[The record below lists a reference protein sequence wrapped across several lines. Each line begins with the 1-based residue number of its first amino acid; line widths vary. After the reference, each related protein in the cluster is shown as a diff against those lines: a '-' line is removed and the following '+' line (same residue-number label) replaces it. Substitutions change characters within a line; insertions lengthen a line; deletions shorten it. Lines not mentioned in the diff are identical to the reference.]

1 MISGHRQTARDV
13 NVVSP
18 MSARL
23 ATSCALAFLI
33 ACSSRHADAAPR
45 AAIPKSSP
53 RRKAAV
59 PPPRP
64 VTRAPRPVAIAAPP
78 PAPAPAPAPPP
89 EPEPPPAPARAS
101 LLDSS
106 PPDVDRPSGP
116 PPSLHHRA
124 TVTLNPLALV
134 VGRYGAN
141 AEFVLAPHHAITA
154 SGYVQTFPSA
164 LIRVALPDLKS
175 GAGPQAR
182 IGGELGYR
190 LYTGSDGPTGFFV
203 GPSLVAMPLAAPRLT
218 EDYRAEIVSFTAY
231 GAALDIGV
239 QAIVGPGFT
248 LGGGVGVMALAY
260 SPPQSA
266 SPPSGIELP
275 TYPQPHVLPRLLVM
289 AGWAF

>member
-1 MISGHRQTARDV
+1 VVDAAWATVPNPRDVARRRTWASDRAAAARRSRPRDRGTRVVLGGRERGACRRLLRVSQVMAGARGSADPGEGTATHLSRRPAPDASMISGHRQTARDV

-106 PPDVDRPSGP
+106 PPDVDRASGP
-116 PPSLHHRA
+116 
-124 TVTLNPLALV
+124 
-134 VGRYGAN
+134 
-141 AEFVLAPHHAITA
+141 
-154 SGYVQTFPSA
+154 
-164 LIRVALPDLKS
+164 LP
-175 GAGPQAR
+175 
-182 IGGELGYR
+182 
-190 LYTGSDGPTGFFV
+190 
-203 GPSLVAMPLAAPRLT
+203 
-218 EDYRAEIVSFTAY
+218 
-231 GAALDIGV
+231 
-239 QAIVGPGFT
+239 
-248 LGGGVGVMALAY
+248 
-260 SPPQSA
+260 
-266 SPPSGIELP
+266 
-275 TYPQPHVLPRLLVM
+275 
-289 AGWAF
+289 